1 MLLLLIAVQW
11 LHVLGGIFW
20 FGSSLI
26 NHTVLLPAIKA
37 QPAESQ
43 KAWLQAYGSRYG
55 RIIGPIGG
63 LTILLGIARGL
74 IGGVWPI
81 LGSAYGVTWLASLVL
96 GIGIAFVGARLTGPS
111 VTRLAAAGGGDGP
124 LGARAERLGRL
135 ELGLFAVL
143 FSLMIVMRF
152 GY

>member
-1 MLLLLIAVQW
+1 MAACPRRHLLVRLIADQS
-11 LHVLGGIFW
+11 HRSPSRGQ
-20 FGSSLI
+20 GSARRITEGL
-26 NHTVLLPAIKA
+26 AA
-37 QPAESQ
+37 
-43 KAWLQAYGSRYG
+43 AYGSRYG

-63 LTILLGIARGL
+63 LTILLGVARGL

-81 LGSAYGVTWLASLVL
+81 LGSAYGLTWIASLVL

-111 VTRLAAAGGGDGP
+111 VTRLAAAGGDGP
-124 LGARAERLGRL
+124 LGVRADRLGRL